1 MSAKYEK
8 MVAEIVE
15 ALGGKTNIE
24 SVAHCATRLRF
35 ILVSK
40 DHADKKR
47 LEAIDGVLGVQI
59 AGTYQVLIG
68 THVGDVY
75 DTLIEKTGIKSGG
88 TLDDEDDAK
97 PEKVGLLDR
106 FTRMMSAVFS
116 PYIPIFATAGI
127 VGGIVSLLAKMGVV
141 NPEGVTYQAFY
152 SISYSL
158 IYFFPILLA
167 FTAAKH
173 FKCNSYVAAVLG
185 ASLMYPGI
193 ADMLETGKTVS
204 MFGIGFTAFNFSS
217 SFIPILL
224 AVFCMSHL
232 ERWLKKRLPQVVQF
246 ILVPLVCLAILV
258 PFTIMVFGPLG
269 GMLANGITIVY
280 NALFQFR
287 ILASVFFGA
296 FFIIIILLGLHWA
309 VTPIMLAILAQQGY
323 EYGLAVGG
331 MGNYSLL
338 GICLAVLLFSRDKE
352 QRTTAGSAA
361 FVNALS
367 GITEPGLY
375 GIVLKDKKYL
385 LALVTGGAAGGL
397 ICGIFNVA
405 ATKFAFSGILAFG
418 AWLSIPNL
426 LWYCVAIA
434 ASIAVGF
441 VMTVILNK
449 GTAKRK
455 TEEVTELCDSD
466 EMGR

>member
-1 MSAKYEK
+1 MLAKYEK
-8 MVAEIVE
+8 MVEQIVE
-15 ALGGKTNIE
+15 ALGGTSNIE

-35 ILVSK
+35 ILASNEAV
-40 DHADKKR
+40 DR
-47 LEAIDGVLGVQI
+47 RTLEAIDGVLGVQI

-68 THVGDVY
+68 TNVADVY
-75 DTLIEKTGIKSGG
+75 DTLIEKTGIKNGG
-88 TLDDEDDAK
+88 EVEEKETVK
-97 PEKVGLLDR
+97 SEKVSMLDR

-127 VGGIVSLLAKMGVV
+127 VGGIIALFVKMGVV

-173 FKCNSYVAAVLG
+173 FKCNSYVAAVIG

-193 ADMLETGKTVS
+193 ADMLETGTKVS
-204 MFGIGFTAFNFSS
+204 MLGINFTAFNFSS

-224 AVFCMSHL
+224 AVFCMSYM
-232 ERWLKKRLPQVVQF
+232 EKWLKKVLPQVVQF
-246 ILVPLVCLAILV
+246 ILVPLVCLAVLV
-258 PFTIMVFGPLG
+258 PVTIMVFGPLG
-269 GMLANGITIVY
+269 GLMANGITIVY

-287 ILASVFFGA
+287 ILASMVFGA
-296 FFIIIILLGLHWA
+296 FFVIIILLGLHWA
-309 VTPIMLAILAQQGY
+309 VTPIMLSILAQQGY

-331 MGNYSLL
+331 MGNYALL
-338 GICLAVLLFSRDKE
+338 GICLAILLISKDKE
-352 QRTTAGSAA
+352 QRATAGSAA

-375 GIVLKDKKYL
+375 GIVLKDKRYL
-385 LALVTGGAAGGL
+385 LALIVGGGSGGL

-418 AWLSIPNL
+418 AWVSNPKII
-426 LWYCVAIA
+426 WYCVAIVV
-434 ASIAVGF
+434 SISVGF
-441 VMTVILNK
+441 LMTVILDK
-449 GTAKRK
+449 KMLKKKA
-455 TEEVTELCDSD
+455 
-466 EMGR
+466 